1 MFLPTLNKNA
11 RNEKRTG
18 INKVMVALLMLLM
31 AVPSYSQ
38 ITVSGDK
45 ADRAGGRS
53 WGKSFLATKTP
64 LGKEH
69 PVLKIL
75 THETSVQEHDGTEV
89 YREVRD
95 VEYTVKEKKGDF
107 TIKRKVLKKEKSP
120 VKDEASAKKFIDMT
134 SNLQSTFLAQR
145 KVKDANSMGDMK
157 PWEGTANR
165 KDGITTVFIDE
176 LSQVK
181 NNRKDKKE
189 MGVMLNFFGTVLEV
203 TEYTET
209 LGYSSSAD
217 KLYIDDIKTI
227 GTVFG
232 SRQTK
237 KNGETLN
244 MKNIIAV
251 R

>member
-1 MFLPTLNKNA
+1 M
-11 RNEKRTG
+11 
-18 INKVMVALLMLLM
+18 
-31 AVPSYSQ
+31 
-38 ITVSGDK
+38 
-45 ADRAGGRS
+45 
-53 WGKSFLATKTP
+53 
-64 LGKEH
+64 
-69 PVLKIL
+69 
-75 THETSVQEHDGTEV
+75 
-89 YREVRD
+89 
-95 VEYTVKEKKGDF
+95 
-107 TIKRKVLKKEKSP
+107 
-120 VKDEASAKKFIDMT
+120 KDEASAKKFIDMT

-244 MKNIIAV
+244 MKNIENIEV
-251 R
+251 VSVEY